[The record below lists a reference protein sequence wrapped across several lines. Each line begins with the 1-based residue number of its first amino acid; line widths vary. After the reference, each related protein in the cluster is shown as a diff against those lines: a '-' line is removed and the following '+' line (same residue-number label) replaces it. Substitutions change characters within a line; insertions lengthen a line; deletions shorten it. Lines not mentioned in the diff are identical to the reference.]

1 MIRDA
6 RVRLIHSTLYSFPEG
21 TSSPKERG
29 DCNTDATK
37 RQLDAHYPVLV
48 GSKLGQR
55 RLHPLPV
62 IFRSTFPELY
72 PLPTPAILGVG
83 GSLRKT

>member
-1 MIRDA
+1 M
-6 RVRLIHSTLYSFPEG
+6 RLTLSSSFPEG
-21 TSSPKERG
+21 TSSPKECRH
-29 DCNTDATK
+29 CNTDATK

-62 IFRSTFPELY
+62 MICSTFPELDQ
-72 PLPTPAILGVG
+72 LLSPAILGVG
-83 GSLRKT
+83 GSLSRP